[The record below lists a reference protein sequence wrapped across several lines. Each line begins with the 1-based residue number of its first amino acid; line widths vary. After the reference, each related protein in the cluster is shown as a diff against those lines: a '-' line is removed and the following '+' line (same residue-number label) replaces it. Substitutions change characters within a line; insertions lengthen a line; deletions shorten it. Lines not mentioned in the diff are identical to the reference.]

1 MKILFVGPTLP
12 DAQDHTGDIRVQAP
26 AVQGDI
32 FRAVEEGATVV
43 GLVDGGFE
51 YTAPVWHKE
60 ILYALSA
67 GTTVLGAASM
77 GALRAAECHSFG
89 MIGVGGIFEDYRDGM
104 RVDDSDV
111 AQIHGPAELGWLP
124 LSEPLVNI
132 TATLGLL
139 RERQFVSPAE
149 ASHLEDVA
157 HAIFF
162 KDRTWRSIFARTSL
176 LEDGRGASIA
186 NAVQT
191 YHVNRKRADAIA
203 LLEIM
208 SRLDARRNPTRPDW
222 QFQHTSLWNEMRK
235 HHPMAKKPG
244 DLS

>member
-1 MKILFVGPTLP
+1 MKVLFVGPTLP
-12 DAQDHTGDIRVQAP
+12 DAKDHAGDIRVEAP

-89 MIGVGGIFEDYRDGM
+89 MIGVGGIFEEYREGM
-104 RVDDSDV
+104 RIDDSDV

-139 RERQFVSPAE
+139 RERLFISSAE

-162 KDRTWRSIFARTSL
+162 KDRTWRSILARASL
-176 LEDGRGASIA
+176 LENGRVASIA
-186 NAVQT
+186 SAVQACP
-191 YHVNRKRADAIA
+191 VNRKRADAIA
-203 LLEIM
+203 LLDAM
-208 SRLDARRNPTRPDW
+208 SRLDARRNSIRPDW

-235 HHPMAKKPG
+235 HHRMAKKA
-244 DLS
+244 DNLS